1 MRWGVALCSCNET
14 LRLDPKRLGSLLG
27 LDVGPALFA
36 RLPRDDIHGF
46 VDWAGRARVDRVL
59 VACCGPP
66 ELFQEALAAAGAA
79 PSAPVVLNLRDLAFR
94 PHGATA
100 GTEGKAAR
108 LLRAAMRA
116 AEYARPAPERP
127 LRVGP
132 TVLIAT
138 DRPEGF
144 HLARRLEGVARPVL
158 VLDDR
163 STAFDAERV
172 HPLPWRANWGRVARV
187 DGSLG
192 AFRVSVERTQ
202 PLSLDAC
209 IHCGRCVPVCHTSA
223 ISEGL
228 RLRTELCDRCGDC
241 LDACGR
247 IGAIRIPREERET
260 IRADQVVVLTATDPL
275 PAPRRTGYH
284 AVAAPDRAALDAL
297 AWDVL
302 GLVGE
307 FRKIEHVAYDS
318 ATCAGGA
325 SGHQACGRCI
335 GACPYT
341 AIARDPKNPLR
352 VVVDQHVCEG
362 CGACVAECP
371 TSSLTFTEP
380 SPIELRG
387 RLAALLA
394 PIDGIQAEPPVVAF
408 HCAERGAAAIAD
420 ALRLGLAYS
429 PRILPVPMAC
439 LRHVSEADLL
449 GAIRLGAAGVALV
462 GCESCPHGPRDLFL
476 QRVSRVRGVLDA
488 FGAGADRVRLVTG
501 QADDSRAMIAAL
513 DGFAASLG
521 PAPVRWDGRGGLPA
535 DGREVIADAVR
546 ALLDASRR
554 DPGRLAVTPD
564 APFAVPEVDPAKCTL
579 ARACVNACPTHAW
592 RFDEPRQALELR
604 SIACVNCGLCV
615 EVCPEGAIT
624 LAPAIP
630 LAARALDWQVEVRD
644 ELVACLK
651 CGKPAGNRKA
661 MQAVEAKLAALG
673 ALADTFAGSRR
684 DLLRMCQNCRAV
696 VAVLEMQKGWEP

>member
-14 LRLDPKRLGSLLG
+14 LRFDPKRLEILLG
-27 LDVGPALFA
+27 LDARPALFA
-36 RLPRDDIHGF
+36 RLPRDDVHAF
-46 VDWAGRARVDRVL
+46 VDWAGRERADRVL

-66 ELFQEALAAAGAA
+66 ELFREALAAAGAA
-79 PSAPVVLNLRDLAFR
+79 PEAAVVLNLRDQAFR
-94 PHGATA
+94 PHGTQA
-100 GTEGKAAR
+100 GIETKAIR
-108 LLRAAMRA
+108 LLRAAMLTA
-116 AEYARPAPERP
+116 GEARRAPERP

-144 HLARRLEGVARPVL
+144 HLARRLESVARPVL

-163 STAFDAERV
+163 SAAFDAERM
-172 HPLPWRANWGRVARV
+172 HPLPWKANWGRVARV

-209 IHCGRCVPVCHTSA
+209 IYCGRCVPVCHTSA

-241 LDACGR
+241 LEACGR

-260 IRADQVVVLTATDPL
+260 LRADQVVVLTATGPP

-284 AVAAPDRAALDAL
+284 AAVASDRAALDAL

-307 FRKIEHVAYDS
+307 FQKIEHVAYDS
-318 ATCAGGA
+318 TTCAGGA

-341 AIARDPKNPLR
+341 AIGRDPKNPLR
-352 VVVDQHVCEG
+352 VLVDHHACEG

-380 SPIELRG
+380 SPIELRS
-387 RLAALLA
+387 RLAAMLA
-394 PIDGIQAEPPVVAF
+394 PVGDIRAEPPVVAF
-408 HCAERGAAAIAD
+408 HCAERGEAAIAD
-420 ALRLGLAYS
+420 ALRLGIAYS
-429 PRILPVPMAC
+429 PRVLPVPMAC

-449 GAIRLGAAGVALV
+449 GAIRLGAAGVALL

-476 QRVSRVRGVLDA
+476 QRLDRVRGVLEA
-488 FGAGADRVRLVTG
+488 CGLGIDRVRLVTG
-501 QADDSRAMIAAL
+501 HTADSRAMIAAL

-554 DPGRLAVTPD
+554 EPGRLPVAPD

-592 RFDEPRQALELR
+592 RFDESRQALLLR

-630 LAARALDWQVEVRD
+630 LTARALDWQEVVRD
-644 ELVACLK
+644 ELVACLR

-661 MQAVEAKLAALG
+661 IQAVEAKLGALG
-673 ALADTFAGSRR
+673 ALDDTFAGSRR

-696 VAVLEMQKGWEP
+696 AAMLEMQKGWEP

>member
-27 LDVGPALFA
+27 LDAPPALFA
-36 RLPRDDIHGF
+36 RLPRDDIHAF
-46 VDWAGRARVDRVL
+46 VDWAGRERVERVL
-59 VACCGPP
+59 VACCGFP
-66 ELFQEALAAAGAA
+66 ELFQEALAAAGAPPA
-79 PSAPVVLNLRDLAFR
+79 AAVVLNLRDQAYR
-94 PHGATA
+94 PHGTLA
-100 GTEGKAAR
+100 GVETKAAR
-108 LLRAAMRA
+108 LLRAAMRGS
-116 AEYARPAPERP
+116 ETARPAPERP

-138 DRPEGF
+138 DHPEGF
-144 HLARRLEGVARPVL
+144 RLARRLEGVARPVL

-163 STAFDAERV
+163 SAAFDAERI
-172 HPLPWRANWGRVARV
+172 HPLPWKANWGRVARV

-209 IHCGRCVPVCHTSA
+209 IQCGRCVPVCHTSA

-241 LDACGR
+241 LTACGK

-260 IRADQVVVLTATDPL
+260 LRADQVVVLTSADP
-275 PAPRRTGYH
+275 PVTPRRTGYH
-284 AVAAPDRAALDAL
+284 AAPVTDRAAVDAL
-297 AWDVL
+297 AWNVL

-307 FRKIEHVAYDS
+307 FQRIEHVAYDP

-341 AIARDPKNPLR
+341 AIGRDPRNPLR
-352 VVVDQHVCEG
+352 IVVDQPACEG

-380 SPIELRG
+380 SPIELHS

-394 PIDGIQAEPPVVAF
+394 PVDDARAEAPVLAF
-408 HCAERGAAAIAD
+408 HCGERGQAALAD
-420 ALRLGLAYS
+420 ALRLGLTYS
-429 PRILPVPMAC
+429 PRVLPVPMAC

-449 GAIRLGAAGVALV
+449 GAIRLGAAGVALL
-462 GCESCPHGPRDLFL
+462 GCASCPHGPRDLFL
-476 QRVSRVRGVLDA
+476 GRVDRVRGMLEA
-488 FGAGADRVRLVTG
+488 FGAGPDRVRLVTG
-501 QADDSRAMIAAL
+501 DTDSRAMIAAL

-535 DGREVIADAVR
+535 DGREVVADAVR

-554 DPGRLAVTPD
+554 QPGRLPVAPD

-592 RFDEPRQALELR
+592 RFDEGRQALQLR

-615 EVCPEGAIT
+615 QVCPEGAIT

-630 LAARALDWQVEVRD
+630 LTARALDWQIEVQD
-644 ELVACLK
+644 EVVACVK

-661 MQAVEAKLAALG
+661 ILAVEAKLEALG

-684 DLLRMCQNCRAV
+684 TLLRMCQNCRAV
-696 VAVLEMQKGWEP
+696 QAMLEMQKGWEP